1 MYSMLDKNII
11 RRHFDRSAE
20 DYELA
25 CVLQDEIAK
34 RLTER
39 LDYIKL
45 QPSKILDLGSGTG
58 KLSKGLLKRYPKA
71 NVIAVDFALE
81 MVKKSKKQGSWLRKP
96 QAVCADAEQ
105 LPIKSECAEL
115 LISNLMLHWCNDL
128 NNTFAGFH
136 RVLAPNGL
144 LLFTLFGPDT
154 LKELRTSWGSIDNTA
169 HTSDF
174 PDMHE
179 VGDAL
184 LQAGFINPVMDMEV
198 ITMTYD
204 NVDQLMKDL
213 KTSGSN
219 NSHSERGKGLMGKQK
234 FKAFKQAYEQFKTD
248 DGYYPATWEV
258 VYGHAW
264 VGEGIKLANFDHVI
278 PIKAI

>member
-1 MYSMLDKNII
+1 MLDKNII
-11 RRHFDRSAE
+11 RRHFDNSAE
-20 DYELA
+20 GYDLA

-39 LDYIKL
+39 LDYIKI
-45 QPSKILDLGSGTG
+45 QPSKVLDLGSGTG

-71 NVIAVDFALE
+71 RVIALDLAFE
-81 MVKKSKKQGSWLRKP
+81 MAKKSKKQGRWLRKP

-105 LPIKSECAEL
+105 LPIKSGSVEL

-128 NNTFAGFH
+128 ANTFVGFH

-154 LKELRTSWGSIDNTA
+154 LQELRQSWGDVDNTA

-198 ITMTYD
+198 ITMTYK
-204 NVDQLMKDL
+204 NVEQLMHDIKM
-213 KTSGSN
+213 TGSN
-219 NSHSERGKGLMGKQK
+219 NSHCERDKGLMGKQK

-264 VGEGIKLANFDHVI
+264 VGEGMKLTNFDKVI
-278 PIKAI
+278 PIKSI

>member
-1 MYSMLDKNII
+1 MLDKKII
-11 RRHFDRSAE
+11 CRHFNNAAE
-20 DYELA
+20 CYDTA
-25 CVLQDEIAK
+25 SILQDEIAK

-45 QPSKILDLGSGTG
+45 QPSKVLDLGSGTG

-71 NVIAVDFALE
+71 SVIALDLALE
-81 MVKKSKKQGSWLRKP
+81 MAKKSKKQGGWRRKL
-96 QAVCADAEQ
+96 QTVCADAEQ
-105 LPIKSECAEL
+105 LPIKSECVEL

-128 NNTFAGFH
+128 NNTFVGFH

-154 LKELRTSWGSIDNTA
+154 LKELRQSWGDVDNTA

-204 NVDQLMKDL
+204 SVDQLMKDI
-213 KTSGSN
+213 KTTGSS
-219 NSHSERGKGLMGKQK
+219 NSHCERGKGLMGTQK
-234 FKAFKQAYEQFKTD
+234 FKVFKQAYEQFKTH
-248 DGYYPATWEV
+248 DGHYPTTWEV

-264 VGEGIKLANFDHVI
+264 VGEGVKLANFDHVI